1 METARTKW
9 KFPELHN
16 LEIGNRSGEEDEAD
30 ILHDEI
36 DVEKV
41 GDSVG
46 LATNTTISVNNT
58 GNDQEDSDPTRATW
72 MFRKFPELRNTEK
85 GNRFGHNEDD
95 TDDDEAS

>member
-58 GNDQEDSDPTRATW
+58 GNDQEEIGSSTKTVNSNKLVATEFVGE
-72 MFRKFPELRNTEK
+72 MISLR
-85 GNRFGHNEDD
+85 
-95 TDDDEAS
+95 